1 MINTDLIAFFLF
13 TIYNFYCNNVAWK
26 NDVNSKL
33 MITTKV
39 DMPKK
44 TPRATVE

>member
-1 MINTDLIAFFLF
+1 M
-13 TIYNFYCNNVAWK
+13 NFYSNNVAWK

-44 TPRATVE
+44 NTQTNRGVMKLQLDC

>member
-13 TIYNFYCNNVAWK
+13 TMNFYSNNVAWK

-44 TPRATVE
+44 TPRPTVE